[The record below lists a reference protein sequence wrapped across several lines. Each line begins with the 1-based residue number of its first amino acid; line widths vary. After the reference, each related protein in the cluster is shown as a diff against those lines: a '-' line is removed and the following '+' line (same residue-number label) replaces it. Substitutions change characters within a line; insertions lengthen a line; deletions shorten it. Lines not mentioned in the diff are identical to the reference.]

1 MSSQEDR
8 KKKEKKKKDW
18 LEAQIMAILEKSLR
32 AVLDEA
38 MEDVMKSWKL

>member
-1 MSSQEDR
+1 MSSEEDR

-32 AVLDEA
+32 KALDEA
-38 MEDVMKSWKL
+38 MEDIFKGW

>member
-1 MSSQEDR
+1 MSSRENR

-32 AVLDEA
+32 AALDEA
-38 MEDVMKSWKL
+38 MNDLLKDWK